1 VHPGKL
7 SGERDNKLEAAV
19 LDSVSA
25 AVRTVGACALGV
37 AFGLG
42 FAVSSRF
49 AVSFVRPRT
58 PYLGLAVVSSLTF
71 VRLVVYAAMLAAC
84 SAIAPGVMAPF
95 GISLVTAF
103 LATTVVEGVREI
115 RSVSSGI
122 TA

>member
-1 VHPGKL
+1 M
-7 SGERDNKLEAAV
+7 
-19 LDSVSA
+19 LDSVRGVMGVA
-25 AVRTVGACALGV
+25 GACAFGLLL
-37 AFGLG
+37 GLG
-42 FAVSSRF
+42 FAFLSRF
-49 AVSFVRPRT
+49 AVSFIRPGRV
-58 PYLGLAVVSSLTF
+58 YVGLAVISSLTF

-103 LATTVVEGVREI
+103 LATTVVEGIREI